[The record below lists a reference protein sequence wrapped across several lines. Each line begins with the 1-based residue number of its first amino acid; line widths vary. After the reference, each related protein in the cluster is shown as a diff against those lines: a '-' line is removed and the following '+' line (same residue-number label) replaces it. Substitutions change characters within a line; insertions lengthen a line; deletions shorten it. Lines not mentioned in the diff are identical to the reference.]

1 MSLSTIKKSV
11 AIMESLL
18 IVNLRCLHVYIVAG
32 IRDVIHA
39 SICHQDAED
48 CLVHAGLGKK
58 LWGMLVA
65 VIRKGQV
72 TSILN
77 NKNEEMIMF

>member
-1 MSLSTIKKSV
+1 
-11 AIMESLL
+11 MESLL
-18 IVNLRCLHVYIVAG
+18 IVNLRCLHVYIAAG

-48 CLVHAGLGKK
+48 CLVHAGLGIK

-65 VIRKGQV
+65 VRKGQV

>member
-1 MSLSTIKKSV
+1 MSPSIIIRIKKKGCYNGVV
-11 AIMESLL
+11 ADSEFEVSARL
-18 IVNLRCLHVYIVAG
+18 
-32 IRDVIHA
+32 DVIHA

-48 CLVHAGLGKK
+48 CLVHAGLGIK

-65 VIRKGQV
+65 VRKGQV

-77 NKNEEMIMF
+77 NRK